1 MTRAAF
7 HPSPPRDLTIPDLD
21 STTARA
27 VWSMALRKLF
37 EDLKTLRAPRGASPA
52 AIEDWRTFRRVVS
65 GFLPGRPGAVAS
77 LLRRPVVS
85 APLRCLRDGATPA
98 DEAIAEV
105 VGQGL
110 FELALAGALDAEH
123 VLRAPP
129 PFLSAPHR
137 DAHVDLAGAREVRLG
152 PAGVRVDGAP
162 ATPTRGRYHV
172 IADDVVLATVDNNP
186 LRDREAHPDKQ
197 GNAVDLGGR
206 APAEWVDALRDALA
220 RLGAQL
226 PTFRDEVRLVLQQVV
241 PVGFDARAH
250 LSASYREALGTI
262 YLSLHPRPLTMVEA
276 LIHEVSHNKLNAL
289 LELDPLLHNA
299 FEPLYP
305 SPVRPDPRPLL
316 GVLLAVHA
324 FLPVARFYERLL
336 AGPDEAL
343 PGPRAAVERRFE
355 AIRAQNRDGA
365 AVLAAHAE
373 ATPVGDGVL
382 DEIAR
387 WTAHFA

>member
-137 DAHVDLAGAREVRLG
+137 DAHVGGGEDRTVVDAVTDHEGAMTLGDQVLQFLVLLLRKAFRL
-152 PAGVRVDGAP
+152 
-162 ATPTRGRYHV
+162 
-172 IADDVVLATVDNNP
+172 
-186 LRDREAHPDKQ
+186 DRIHPD
-197 GNAVDLGGR
+197 R
-206 APAEWVDALRDALA
+206 LA
-220 RLGAQL
+220 
-226 PTFRDEVRLVLQQVV
+226 
-241 PVGFDARAH
+241 
-250 LSASYREALGTI
+250 
-262 YLSLHPRPLTMVEA
+262 
-276 LIHEVSHNKLNAL
+276 
-289 LELDPLLHNA
+289 
-299 FEPLYP
+299 
-305 SPVRPDPRPLL
+305 
-316 GVLLAVHA
+316 HA
-324 FLPVARFYERLL
+324 FR
-336 AGPDEAL
+336 
-343 PGPRAAVERRFE
+343 
-355 AIRAQNRDGA
+355 
-365 AVLAAHAE
+365 H
-373 ATPVGDGVL
+373 
-382 DEIAR
+382 
-387 WTAHFA
+387 